1 MVGQYRKG
9 QKLPRKIQVPA
20 EQIPGVPGFP
30 RQDDGKER
38 PGTIRQILPQPRHL
52 IFPAPIVLDM
62 KPARPAHTAVRKAV
76 VPPFFPARPSRADTF
91 TESVIREMTRLSLRH
106 NAINL
111 AQGFPD
117 FPCPAELKTA
127 ACTAV
132 NEDYNQYAITWG
144 AKDLRT
150 ELAKRV
156 KHYNGMDYDPET
168 EITVTCGSTEAMMVS
183 MLAVIQPGDEV
194 IVPEPFYENYGPDT
208 RISGAVP
215 RYIHLENDF
224 SINEEAWKAAFTR
237 KSRAIIINT
246 PNNPTGKVFS
256 KKELRFI
263 ADLCID
269 HNMVAITDEIYE
281 HILYDG
287 KKHVS
292 IGALDGM
299 RDRTITIGSFSK
311 TYSVTG
317 WRVGYTLAGQE
328 ITARIRKIHDFLTV
342 GAPAPLQQA
351 CVAALRLPESYYRE
365 LAQDYDRKRKILYNG
380 LRTAGF
386 SCELPEG
393 AYYIFTDIAESGM
406 SDVDFARHLV
416 ETAGV
421 AAVPGSSFY
430 HEGGETKLRFTFSKK
445 DETLHEACRR
455 LKKTGLR

>member
-1 MVGQYRKG
+1 MR
-9 QKLPRKIQVPA
+9 
-20 EQIPGVPGFP
+20 
-30 RQDDGKER
+30 
-38 PGTIRQILPQPRHL
+38 
-52 IFPAPIVLDM
+52 
-62 KPARPAHTAVRKAV
+62 PARPAHTAVGKTVAT
-76 VPPFFPARPSRADTF
+76 PFFPARPSRANTF

-117 FPCPAELKTA
+117 FPCPPELKTA
-127 ACTAV
+127 ACDAV

-144 AKDLRT
+144 AKDLRDA
-150 ELAKRV
+150 LAARV
-156 KHYNGMDYDPET
+156 KHYNGMAFDPEA
-168 EITVTCGSTEAMMVS
+168 EITVTCGSTEAMMAS

-194 IVPEPFYENYGPDT
+194 IVPEPFYENYGPDAQ
-208 RISGAVP
+208 ISGAVP
-215 RYIHLENDF
+215 RYVHLEDDF
-224 SINEEAWKAAFTR
+224 SLSEEAWKAAFTR

-317 WRVGYTLAGQE
+317 WRVGYALAGEE
-328 ITARIRKIHDFLTV
+328 ITARLRKIHDFLTV

-380 LRTAGF
+380 LKNAGF

-393 AYYIFTDIAESGM
+393 AYYIFTDIAAFGM
-406 SDVDFARHLV
+406 TDIAFARNLV

-455 LKKTGLR
+455 LEKVRIS

>member
-1 MVGQYRKG
+1 MR
-9 QKLPRKIQVPA
+9 
-20 EQIPGVPGFP
+20 
-30 RQDDGKER
+30 
-38 PGTIRQILPQPRHL
+38 
-52 IFPAPIVLDM
+52 
-62 KPARPAHTAVRKAV
+62 PARPAHTAVGKTVAT
-76 VPPFFPARPSRADTF
+76 PFFPARPSRADTF

-117 FPCPAELKTA
+117 FPCPPELKTA
-127 ACTAV
+127 ACDAV

-144 AKDLRT
+144 AKDLRDA
-150 ELAKRV
+150 LAARV
-156 KHYNGMDYDPET
+156 KHYNGMAFDPEA
-168 EITVTCGSTEAMMVS
+168 EITVTCGSTEAMMAS

-194 IVPEPFYENYGPDT
+194 IVPEPFYENYGPDAQ
-208 RISGAVP
+208 ISGAVP
-215 RYIHLENDF
+215 RYVHLEDDF
-224 SINEEAWKAAFTR
+224 SLSEEAWKAAFTR

-317 WRVGYTLAGQE
+317 WRVGYALAGKE
-328 ITARIRKIHDFLTV
+328 ITARLRKIHDFLTV

-380 LRTAGF
+380 LKNAGF

-393 AYYIFTDIAESGM
+393 AYYIFTDIAAFGM
-406 SDVDFARHLV
+406 TDIAFARNLV

-455 LKKTGLR
+455 LEKVRIS